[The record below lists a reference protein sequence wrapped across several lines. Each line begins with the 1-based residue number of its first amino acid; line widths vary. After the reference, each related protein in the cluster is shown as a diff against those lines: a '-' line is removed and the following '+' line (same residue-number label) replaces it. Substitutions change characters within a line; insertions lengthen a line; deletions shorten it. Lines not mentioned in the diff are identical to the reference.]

1 MGPTARLSFLHR
13 ILSSERFLSS
23 RSSPQFVPFDSD
35 LYRQAEAFLLI
46 DMFSRFPCRLY
57 VNEFG
62 LSRQHRNPVFGAIF
76 VVTVIAPICSLFDSD
91 LYRQAEA
98 FLLIDMFTTLVL

>member
-1 MGPTARLSFLHR
+1 MC
-13 ILSSERFLSS
+13 
-23 RSSPQFVPFDSD
+23 
-35 LYRQAEAFLLI
+35 
-46 DMFSRFPCRLY
+46 RFPCRLY

-91 LYRQAEA
+91 LYMQAEA
-98 FLLIDMFTTLVL
+98 FLLIDMFTKLVL